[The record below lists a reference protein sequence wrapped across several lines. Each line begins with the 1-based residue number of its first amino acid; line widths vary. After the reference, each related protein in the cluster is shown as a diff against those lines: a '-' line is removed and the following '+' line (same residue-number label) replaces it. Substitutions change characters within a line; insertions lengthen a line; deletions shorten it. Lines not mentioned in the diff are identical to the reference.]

1 MYKLT
6 FKKRV
11 WIVKQYK
18 KGVLASKIGF
28 AQQVN
33 RQDCIRHYNENRL
46 HVSLQYRT
54 PKEIWHELTV

>member
-18 KGVLASKIGF
+18 KGVLPYKNSTCTAG
-28 AQQVN
+28 
-33 RQDCIRHYNENRL
+33 
-46 HVSLQYRT
+46 
-54 PKEIWHELTV
+54 LTVAVSTTFLKNLKKWVGMV